1 MTARGHGDKTADL
14 AATLGY
20 AAERYLDH
28 QRTLTSPGVA
38 LRATAAELARVL
50 VGLAESEGLGAD
62 EAARS
67 LALALATAMR
77 GQSTAGVVARLRA
90 TADWLEQRDPVRVQ
104 TPADVPA
111 ALATVQQR
119 RAS

>member
-1 MTARGHGDKTADL
+1 MTRGHGDRTADL
-14 AATLGY
+14 AATLAY
-20 AAERYLDH
+20 AADLYLSH
-28 QRTLTSPGVA
+28 QRTLTPAGVA